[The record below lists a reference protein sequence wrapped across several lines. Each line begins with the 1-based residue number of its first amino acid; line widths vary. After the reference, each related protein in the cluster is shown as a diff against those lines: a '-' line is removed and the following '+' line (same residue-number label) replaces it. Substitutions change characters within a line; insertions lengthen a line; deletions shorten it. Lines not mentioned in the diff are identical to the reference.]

1 MIVKLK
7 GNIENFDKNFIDL
20 DVGGVVY
27 RVLMSDKNIGK
38 LGGIGSYVN
47 IFIYEIIKE
56 DSRIFAGFLREDER
70 ETFGDLLS
78 VQGVGGKMAINIMS
92 NLSIETIIDSI
103 IREDSKTFNK
113 INGVGNKLAMR
124 LINELKEKIKKKNLK
139 VNINVSG
146 EKNSIF
152 QDLVSC
158 LLNLGF
164 PQKVCETTANYVINN
179 NQEKKLEELITI
191 AVKSL
196 SNPKFIE

>member
-7 GNIENFDKNFIDL
+7 GNIENFGENFIDL
-20 DVGGVVY
+20 DVNGVVY
-27 RVLMSDKNIGK
+27 RVLMSNKNISK
-38 LGGIGSYVN
+38 MRAVGSYVK
-47 IFIYEIIKE
+47 IFIYEIRKE
-56 DSRIFAGFLREDER
+56 DSRIFAGFLKEEER

-92 NLSIETIIDSI
+92 NLTNETIIDSI
-103 IREDSKTFNK
+103 VREDSKIFNK

-124 LINELKEKIKKKNLK
+124 LINELKEKIKKKNHK
-139 VNINVSG
+139 KNIIIPG

-164 PQKVCETTANYVINN
+164 PQKVCETTANYVINK
-179 NQEKKLEELITI
+179 NQEKKLEELIPI

-196 SNPKFIE
+196 SNPSL

>member
-27 RVLMSDKNIGK
+27 RVLMSNKNIGK
-38 LGGIGSYVN
+38 LGGTGSYVN

-56 DSRIFAGFLREDER
+56 DSRIFAGFLKEEER

-92 NLSIETIIDSI
+92 NLSNETIIDSI
-103 IREDSKTFNK
+103 IREDSKTFNQ
-113 INGVGNKLAMR
+113 INGVGSKLAMR
-124 LINELKEKIKKKNLK
+124 LINELKEKIKKKNLNVN
-139 VNINVSG
+139 VNISG

-179 NQEKKLEELITI
+179 NQEKKLEELIPI

-196 SNPKFIE
+196 SNPSL

>member
-7 GNIENFDKNFIDL
+7 GNIENFDENFIDL
-20 DVGGVVY
+20 DLNGVVY
-27 RVLMSDKNIGK
+27 RVLMSNKNISKIGV
-38 LGGIGSYVN
+38 LGSYVT
-47 IFIYEIIKE
+47 IFIYEIRKE
-56 DSRIFAGFLREDER
+56 DSRIFAGFLKEEER

-92 NLSIETIIDSI
+92 NLTNETIIDSI
-103 IREDSKTFNK
+103 VREDSKIFNK

-124 LINELKEKIKKKNLK
+124 LINELKEKIKKKNHTK
-139 VNINVSG
+139 NIIIPG
-146 EKNSIF
+146 EKHSIF

-164 PQKVCETTANYVINN
+164 PEKVCETTANYVINN
-179 NQEKKLEELITI
+179 NQEKKLEELIPI

-196 SNPKFIE
+196 SNPSS

>member
-27 RVLMSDKNIGK
+27 RVLMSNKNIGK
-38 LGGIGSYVN
+38 LGGTGSYVN

-56 DSRIFAGFLREDER
+56 DSRIFAGFLKEEER

-92 NLSIETIIDSI
+92 NLSNETIIDSI
-103 IREDSKTFNK
+103 IREDSKTFNQ
-113 INGVGNKLAMR
+113 INGVGSKLAMR
-124 LINELKEKIKKKNLK
+124 LINELKEKIKKKNLN
-139 VNINVSG
+139 VNVNVSK

-179 NQEKKLEELITI
+179 NQEKKLEELIPI

-196 SNPKFIE
+196 SNPSL

>member
-7 GNIENFDKNFIDL
+7 GNIENFDENFIDL
-20 DVGGVVY
+20 DVNGVVY
-27 RVLMSDKNIGK
+27 RVLMSNKNISKIGV
-38 LGGIGSYVN
+38 LGSYVT
-47 IFIYEIIKE
+47 IFIYEIRKE
-56 DSRIFAGFLREDER
+56 DSRIFAGFLKEEER

-92 NLSIETIIDSI
+92 NLTNETIIDSI
-103 IREDSKTFNK
+103 VREDSKIFNK

-124 LINELKEKIKKKNLK
+124 LINELKEKIKKKNHQK
-139 VNINVSG
+139 NIIIPR
-146 EKNSIF
+146 EKHSIF

-164 PQKVCETTANYVINN
+164 PEKVCETTANYVINN
-179 NQEKKLEELITI
+179 NREKKLEELIPI

-196 SNPKFIE
+196 SNPN

>member
-7 GNIENFDKNFIDL
+7 GNIENFGENFIDL
-20 DVGGVVY
+20 DVNGVVY
-27 RVLMSDKNIGK
+27 RVLMSNKNISKMGAV
-38 LGGIGSYVN
+38 GSYVT
-47 IFIYEIIKE
+47 IFIYEIRKE
-56 DSRIFAGFLREDER
+56 DSRIFAGFLKEEER

-92 NLSIETIIDSI
+92 NLSNETIIDSI
-103 IREDSKTFNK
+103 VREDSKVFNK

-124 LINELKEKIKKKNLK
+124 LVNELKEKIKKKNHTK
-139 VNINVSG
+139 NIIIPG

-164 PQKVCETTANYVINN
+164 PEKVCETTANYVINN
-179 NQEKKLEELITI
+179 NQEKKLEELIPI

-196 SNPKFIE
+196 SNPSS

>member
-7 GNIENFDKNFIDL
+7 GKIENFDENFIDL
-20 DVGGVVY
+20 DVNGVVY
-27 RVLMSDKNIGK
+27 RVLMSNKNISKIGAV
-38 LGGIGSYVN
+38 GSYVT
-47 IFIYEIIKE
+47 IFIYEIRKE
-56 DSRIFAGFLREDER
+56 DSRIFAGFLKEEER

-92 NLSIETIIDSI
+92 SLTNETIIDSI
-103 IREDSKTFNK
+103 IREDSKIFNK

-124 LINELKEKIKKKNLK
+124 LINELKEKIKKKNHK
-139 VNINVSG
+139 KNIIIPG

-152 QDLVSC
+152 QALVSC

-164 PQKVCETTANYVINN
+164 PEKVCETTANYVINN
-179 NQEKKLEELITI
+179 NQEKKLEELIPI

-196 SNPKFIE
+196 SNPSS

>member
-7 GNIENFDKNFIDL
+7 GNIENFDENFIDL
-20 DVGGVVY
+20 DVNGVVY
-27 RVLMSDKNIGK
+27 RVLMSNKNIGK
-38 LGGIGSYVN
+38 IGAIGSSVTV
-47 IFIYEIIKE
+47 FIYEIRKE
-56 DSRIFAGFLREDER
+56 DSRIFAGFLKEEER

-92 NLSIETIIDSI
+92 NLTNETIIDSI
-103 IREDSKTFNK
+103 VREDSKIFNK

-124 LINELKEKIKKKNLK
+124 LINELKEKIKKKNHQK
-139 VNINVSG
+139 NVIIPG

-164 PQKVCETTANYVINN
+164 PENVCETTANYVINN
-179 NQEKKLEELITI
+179 NQEKKLEELIPI

-196 SNPKFIE
+196 SNPSS

>member
-7 GNIENFDKNFIDL
+7 GNIENFDENFIDL
-20 DVGGVVY
+20 DVNGVVY
-27 RVLMSDKNIGK
+27 RVLMSNKNISKIGV
-38 LGGIGSYVN
+38 LGSYVT
-47 IFIYEIIKE
+47 IFIYEIRKE
-56 DSRIFAGFLREDER
+56 DSRIFAGFLKEEER

-92 NLSIETIIDSI
+92 NLSNETIIDSI
-103 IREDSKTFNK
+103 VREDSKIFNK

-124 LINELKEKIKKKNLK
+124 LINELKEKIKKKNHQK
-139 VNINVSG
+139 NIIISG

-164 PQKVCETTANYVINN
+164 PEKVCETTANYVINN
-179 NQEKKLEELITI
+179 NQGKKLEELIPI

-196 SNPKFIE
+196 SNPSS

>member
-7 GNIENFDKNFIDL
+7 GNIENFDENFIDL
-20 DVGGVVY
+20 DVNGVVY
-27 RVLMSDKNIGK
+27 RVLMSNKNISKIGV
-38 LGGIGSYVN
+38 LGSYVT
-47 IFIYEIIKE
+47 IFIYEIRKE
-56 DSRIFAGFLREDER
+56 DSRIFAGFLKEEER

-92 NLSIETIIDSI
+92 NLTNETIIDSI
-103 IREDSKTFNK
+103 VREDSKIFNK

-124 LINELKEKIKKKNLK
+124 LINELKEKIKKKNHQK
-139 VNINVSG
+139 NIIISG

-164 PQKVCETTANYVINN
+164 PEKVCETTAIYVINN
-179 NQEKKLEELITI
+179 NQEKKLEELIPI

-196 SNPKFIE
+196 SNPSS

>member
-27 RVLMSDKNIGK
+27 RVLMSNKNIGK
-38 LGGIGSYVN
+38 LGGTGSYVN

-56 DSRIFAGFLREDER
+56 DSRIFAGFLKEEER

-92 NLSIETIIDSI
+92 NLSNKTIIDSI
-103 IREDSKTFNK
+103 IREDSKTFNQ
-113 INGVGNKLAMR
+113 INGVGSKLAMR
-124 LINELKEKIKKKNLK
+124 LINELKEKIKKKNLN
-139 VNINVSG
+139 VNVNVSK

-179 NQEKKLEELITI
+179 NQEKKLEELIPI

-196 SNPKFIE
+196 SNPSL

>member
-7 GNIENFDKNFIDL
+7 GNIVNFDENFIDL
-20 DVGGVVY
+20 DVNGVVY
-27 RVLMSDKNIGK
+27 RILMSNKDITKM
-38 LGGIGSYVN
+38 GGIGSYVT

-56 DSRIFAGFLREDER
+56 DSRIFAGFPREEER

-92 NLSIETIIDSI
+92 NLSNDTIIDSI
-103 IREDSKTFNK
+103 VKEDSKIFNQ
-113 INGVGNKLAMR
+113 ISGVGSKIAMR
-124 LINELKEKIKKKNLK
+124 IINELKEKIKKKNLSK
-139 VNINVSG
+139 NIFISG
-146 EKNSIF
+146 EKNLIF

-164 PQKVCETTANYVINN
+164 PQKVCETTASYVINN
-179 NQEKKLEELITI
+179 NQEKKLEELIPI

-196 SNPKFIE
+196 SNPSL

>member
-7 GNIENFDKNFIDL
+7 GNIENFDENFIDL
-20 DVGGVVY
+20 DVNGVVY
-27 RVLMSDKNIGK
+27 RILMSNKDITKM
-38 LGGIGSYVN
+38 GGIGSYVT

-56 DSRIFAGFLREDER
+56 DSRIFAGFPREEER

-92 NLSIETIIDSI
+92 NLSNDTIIDSI
-103 IREDSKTFNK
+103 VKEDSKIFNQ
-113 INGVGNKLAMR
+113 ISGVGSKIAMR
-124 LINELKEKIKKKNLK
+124 IINELKEKIKKKNLSK
-139 VNINVSG
+139 NIFISG
-146 EKNSIF
+146 EKNLIF

-164 PQKVCETTANYVINN
+164 PQKVCETTASYVINN
-179 NQEKKLEELITI
+179 NQEKKLEELIPI

-196 SNPKFIE
+196 SNPSL

>member
-7 GNIENFDKNFIDL
+7 GNIENFDENFIDL
-20 DVGGVVY
+20 DVNGVVY
-27 RVLMSDKNIGK
+27 RVLMSNKSISKMGAV
-38 LGGIGSYVN
+38 GSYVT
-47 IFIYEIIKE
+47 IFIYEIRKE
-56 DSRIFAGFLREDER
+56 DSRIFAGFLKEEER

-92 NLSIETIIDSI
+92 NLTNETIIDSI
-103 IREDSKTFNK
+103 VREDSKIFNK

-124 LINELKEKIKKKNLK
+124 LINELKEKIKKKNHK
-139 VNINVSG
+139 KNIIIPR

-164 PQKVCETTANYVINN
+164 PEKVCETTANYVINN
-179 NQEKKLEELITI
+179 NQEKKLEELIPI

-196 SNPKFIE
+196 SNPSS